1 MDIAQ
6 IVIVFIIIL
15 GSMVLHEL
23 AHGVV
28 AYWLGDSTAKEEGRL
43 TLNPI
48 KHIEPFTSIILPL
61 MLFMMGAPIFGGA
74 KPVPINTRNLKW
86 GAWGMALVGVAGPAT
101 NILLAFITFLIGH
114 FTGEMYEGGML
125 SFFFVEM
132 VFVNL
137 GFAVFNLLPIPP
149 LDGSRVLYAIA
160 PDGVRN
166 VMEKMEGVVGITIV
180 FVLVMVFGT
189 ALSKYTVGAMNGIW
203 DFFCFLVGIR

>member
-1 MDIAQ
+1 MN
-6 IVIVFIIIL
+6 VLIVFLIIL
-15 GSMVLHEL
+15 VSMVLHEL

-43 TLNPI
+43 TLNPF
-48 KHIEPFTSIILPL
+48 KHLDPFTSIILPL
-61 MLFMMGAPIFGGA
+61 MLYLIGAPIFGGA

-86 GAWGMALVGVAGPAT
+86 GAWGMALVGVAGPLM
-101 NILLAFITFLIGH
+101 NLLLAFLTFLLGH
-114 FTGEMYEGGML
+114 YTGWMYEGGL
-125 SFFFVEM
+125 LTFTFVQM
-132 VFVNL
+132 VFTNL

-160 PDGVRN
+160 PDGVRDA
-166 VMEKMEGVVGITIV
+166 MEKMEGSAGLMVV

-189 ALSKYTVGAMNGIW
+189 ALSKVTTSVTHAIW